1 MLANCLSLLRIGLVP
16 FVLVSLH
23 GDGASASWMSLTF
36 ILGAAATDLLD
47 GIAARRLD
55 QVSRI
60 GLILDPLA
68 DKIFVAS
75 LGLGLVFWKGFPWW
89 LLVAQL
95 ARDAAI
101 VAAGVYLYKVWDI
114 VPVASRLGK
123 YTTFCMV
130 LTMVSFVF
138 PVPAMI
144 QGGLVAA
151 AAALLLLS
159 ALDYGRTLICIRQE
173 KGAVSG

>member
-16 FVLVSLH
+16 FVLLSLH
-23 GDGASASWMSLTF
+23 RDGDSASWTSIAF

-47 GIAARRLD
+47 GMAARRLD
-55 QVSRI
+55 QVSRV
-60 GLILDPLA
+60 GRILDPLA

-89 LLVAQL
+89 LLAAQL

-101 VAAGVYLYKVWDI
+101 LTAGVYLFKVRNI

-123 YTTFCMV
+123 YATFCMV
-130 LTMVSFVF
+130 LAMISFVLPF
-138 PVPAMI
+138 HALA
-144 QGGLVAA
+144 QGILVAA
-151 AAALLLLS
+151 AATLLLLS
-159 ALDYGRTLICIRQE
+159 ALDYGRAMMCMRRE
-173 KGAVSG
+173 HE